1 MAIGKKDIKASE
13 LIKQAQID
21 REKRVSEH
29 EGKIMALELK
39 SKAAAERM
47 GKAAEA
53 EELEEYSK
61 AKNEKALADDAIQLY
76 QDKLKAL
83 NGSSLFGAESS
94 IMLSKLNAEQ
104 KQIEIDAMNEIIPLL
119 TKAWGIADKARAD
132 YLAAGELISVVTE
145 NTGINTTGKNPD
157 DVVGLMRSIGYY
169 TDPHTRET
177 KGWK

>member
-21 REKRVSEH
+21 REKRISEH

-83 NGSSLFGAESS
+83 DGSSLFGAESS

-119 TKAWGIADKARAD
+119 SKAWGIADKA
-132 YLAAGELISVVTE
+132 IKH
-145 NTGINTTGKNPD
+145 TGINASSNNPN

-169 TDPHTRET
+169 IDSHTRES

>member
-1 MAIGKKDIKASE
+1 MAIGKRDVKASDQ
-13 LIKQAQID
+13 IKQAQID
-21 REKRVSEH
+21 REKSISEL

-47 GKAAEA
+47 GKAAER

-61 AKNEKALADDAIQLY
+61 ARSEKALADDAIQLY

-83 NGSSLFGAESS
+83 DGSSMFGTESN

-104 KQIEIDAMNEIIPLL
+104 NQIEIDAMNEIVPLL
-119 TKAWGIADKARAD
+119 VKAWDIADKAKAE
-132 YLAAGELISVVTE
+132 YLAAGELFPVVIKH
-145 NTGINTTGKNPD
+145 TGINASSKNPD

-169 TDPHTRET
+169 IDPHTRET

>member
-1 MAIGKKDIKASE
+1 MAIGKQNAKASE

-21 REKRVSEH
+21 REKRISEH
-29 EGKIMALELK
+29 EGKIMALEFK

-76 QDKLKAL
+76 QDKLKAIEE
-83 NGSSLFGAESS
+83 SSLFGAESS

-119 TKAWGIADKARAD
+119 IKAWGIADKARAD
-132 YLAAGELISVVTE
+132 YIAAGELIPIVIKH
-145 NTGINTTGKNPD
+145 TGINASSNNPN

-169 TDPHTRET
+169 IEPHTREA